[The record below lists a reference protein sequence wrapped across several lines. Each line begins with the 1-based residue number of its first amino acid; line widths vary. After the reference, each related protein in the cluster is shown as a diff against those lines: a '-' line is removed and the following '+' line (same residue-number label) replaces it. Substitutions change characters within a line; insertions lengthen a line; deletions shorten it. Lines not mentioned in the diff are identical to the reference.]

1 LEKGTSEIYHIC
13 GIWQQSVLCS
23 TYSIHDEQKGQ
34 PMNRAQEK
42 SQRLLQIEQLLWAHP
57 EGLTRA
63 EIARR
68 LNVNRSTITKYLD
81 KDHLPPSIYEDD
93 LDGNKLKIDRSSDL
107 TKASFSLH
115 EVLAIHLATRL
126 LATRTDKQNP
136 HAASA
141 LRKLGKA
148 LQRLDQ
154 NVSSHL
160 LRSAD
165 AMDEAAVYRDPV
177 YLDVLQKLTEA
188 WSSGHKLEV
197 SHQMEDGR
205 VFPYKFSP
213 YLIEPYAVG
222 QTAHVIGLREPPAA
236 VRTFKIERLKAAEI
250 LPERYTIPADFDA
263 DALLR
268 NAWGIWYTEKEPV
281 EVVLRFHP
289 RVAGRVQESR
299 WQRGERTEVQAD
311 GSLLWR
317 AAVAEPREMLPW
329 IRGWGADVE
338 VMEPAKLKENL
349 IREVQKLAELY
360 GVAESEKQLFAHFRE
375 GDRNHKE
382 PQYLLDH
389 LTEVSLLA
397 GKFADKI
404 GLKEAGEVLGLM
416 HDLGKASKEFQSYIL
431 SGEGLLDPDS
441 DDYVDAKAKKGKV
454 DHSSAGAQVIWEK
467 LWPLGPEGQATA
479 QILALCLA
487 SHHSG
492 LIDCL
497 SPDGKNSFQIRMD
510 KSEEQTHKAEALVNI
525 DEINKRLKA
534 LLSTGIEQSVIE
546 RLRGL
551 QEEKE
556 SKETLS
562 FKHGLLI
569 RFLFSCLIDADRLN
583 TADFEYPSNFHIRN
597 YGQYPSW
604 QILLE
609 RLNQKL
615 LEFENK
621 ADKNAVDMLR
631 SQVSQACLDF
641 STKPNGIY
649 QLTVPTGGGKTLAS
663 LRFALHHAA
672 HHSMDRIVYVIPFTS
687 IIDQNADEVRK
698 ILEDRDA
705 NGNIGDNVV
714 LEHHSNLTPNE
725 ETRRQSLLSQNW
737 DAPIVFTTQVQ
748 FLESLFGSGTRGARR
763 MHQLANS
770 VIILDEVQTVPIN
783 CIHMLNVALRFLTHS
798 CGATV
803 VLCTATQP
811 PLDRIEAE
819 FRALSLLPEQRIIP
833 NENELFEKLRRVSV
847 IDQRK
852 VGGWDDEEIAEL
864 VEQALH
870 DKGSVLVIVNTKRA
884 ARSLFQTLDQK
895 GIVDIYHLSTSMCP
909 AHRLAKLDEV
919 KQKLLD
925 KEPVIC
931 ISTQLIEA
939 GVDIDFGSVIRYL
952 AGMDSIAQAA
962 GRCNRHGKQEHL
974 GNVWI
979 VNPKQESLQQ
989 LPDIQIGIEK
999 SVRLL
1004 GEFNDNPS
1012 TFDNDRIGLE
1022 SMAVY
1027 YKYYFSE
1034 RKDEMKYRVG
1044 PNSAIDRSDDLF
1056 SLLSTNTQSV
1066 NEYQRINS
1074 QSLPGITFKQ
1084 SFQTAAKSFRV
1095 IDSATQGVVVPFG
1108 NDGRAIVADLCGN
1121 TKPEERYK
1129 FLKKAQRYSVNLFP
1143 HEFRKLAEVG
1153 AIREA
1158 QPGLGIFCLDERY
1171 YSDQFGWSDK
1181 TVSDMGLLT
1190 V

>member
-1 LEKGTSEIYHIC
+1 MATDNENRRHEHIHAMQRLYKQRSFSDQELAERLETDRTNVFRIRKLMEEQMGIPIEPDPNQRGKYFIPKEFTISHIPLNRIEAVQLYLA
-13 GIWQQSVLCS
+13 GRRLQQQ
-23 TYSIHDEQKGQ
+23 T
-34 PMNRAQEK
+34 RT
-42 SQRLLQIEQLLWAHP
+42 SQRP
-57 EGLTRA
+57 
-63 EIARR
+63 
-68 LNVNRSTITKYLD
+68 V
-81 KDHLPPSIYEDD
+81 
-93 LDGNKLKIDRSSDL
+93 
-107 TKASFSLH
+107 
-115 EVLAIHLATRL
+115 
-126 LATRTDKQNP
+126 
-136 HAASA
+136 ASA
-141 LRKLGKA
+141 LEKLAHA
-148 LQRLDQ
+148 LNSPLAERMVQ
-154 NVSSHL
+154 
-160 LRSAD
+160 
-165 AMDEAAVYRDPV
+165 AA
-177 YLDVLQKLTEA
+177 
-188 WSSGHKLEV
+188 
-197 SHQMEDGR
+197 
-205 VFPYKFSP
+205 
-213 YLIEPYAVG
+213 
-222 QTAHVIGLREPPAA
+222 
-236 VRTFKIERLKAAEI
+236 
-250 LPERYTIPADFDA
+250 
-263 DALLR
+263 
-268 NAWGIWYTEKEPV
+268 
-281 EVVLRFHP
+281 EVVLAQEQDPQQEAIFATLVECWLDGIPVRITHRKLHGEARTYRVHPYQLEPSVWGDGVYLIGHSEYHGKLATFKMTRIEKAVKGTGTFTIPEDFDIHELLNHAWGVWHADEAPQTVTLRFSRFVTP
-289 RVAGRVQESR
+289 RVRETIWHPQQTILVHD
-299 WQRGERTEVQAD
+299 D
-311 GSLLWR
+311 GSSEWS
-317 AAVAEPREMLPW
+317 APVAEPKEMIPW
-329 IRGWGADVE
+329 VRGWGADVE
-338 VMEPAKLKENL
+338 VKEPDWLWKMLKREAQELAKLYRVVENGKE
-349 IREVQKLAELY
+349 
-360 GVAESEKQLFAHFRE
+360 LFAHFRE
-375 GDRNHKE
+375 SDRNRKE

-389 LTEVSLLA
+389 LTEVSILA
-397 GKFADKI
+397 GKFAEKI
-404 GLKEAGEVLGLM
+404 GLKEAGEVLGLL

-467 LWPLGPEGQATA
+467 LWPRGPEARAAA

-497 SPDGKNSFQIRMD
+497 SPDGKNIFQIRMG
-510 KSEEQTHKAEALVNI
+510 KNEEQTHKAEALVNI
-525 DEINKRLKA
+525 DEINKRLEA

-583 TADFEYPSNFHIRN
+583 TADFEYPSNFRIRN
-597 YGQYPSW
+597 YGQYASW

-615 LEFENK
+615 LEFGNK
-621 ADKNAVDMLR
+621 DDKNVVDMLR
-631 SQVSQACLDF
+631 NQVSQACLDF
-641 STKPNGIY
+641 STKPKGIY

-663 LRFALHHAA
+663 LRFALNHAA
-672 HHSMDRIVYVIPFTS
+672 YHSIDRIIYVIPFTS

-803 VLCTATQP
+803 LLCTATQP
-811 PLDRIEAE
+811 PLDKIESE
-819 FRALSLLPEQRIIP
+819 FRALSLLPGQRIIP
-833 NENELFEKLRRVSV
+833 NEKELFEKLRRVSV

-852 VGGWDDEEIAEL
+852 VGGWNDEEIAEL
-864 VEQALH
+864 VEQALRN
-870 DKGSVLVIVNTKRA
+870 KGSVLVIVNTKRS

-895 GIVDIYHLSTSMCP
+895 GIIDIYHLSTSMCP
-909 AHRLAKLDEV
+909 AHRLAKLNEV

-925 KEPVIC
+925 KQPVIC

-962 GRCNRHGKQEHL
+962 GRCNRHGLQEQM
-974 GNVWI
+974 GTVWI
-979 VNPKQESLQQ
+979 VNPKYENLQQ

-999 SVRLL
+999 TERLL
-1004 GEFNDNPS
+1004 DEFKSDPLS
-1012 TFDNDRIGLE
+1012 FDNDRIGLE
-1022 SMAVY
+1022 SMAAY
-1027 YKYYFSE
+1027 YKHYFFE
-1034 RKDEMKYRVG
+1034 RKDEMKYRFG
-1044 PNSAIDRSDDLF
+1044 PDSVIDRSDDLF
-1056 SLLSTNTQSV
+1056 SLLSTNIQSV
-1066 NEYQRINS
+1066 DEHRRTNN

-1108 NDGRAIVADLCGN
+1108 NNGRAIVADLCG
-1121 TKPEERYK
+1121 TFAPEERYRL
-1129 FLKKAQRYSVNLFP
+1129 LKKAQQYSVNLFP
-1143 HEFRKLAEVG
+1143 HEFRKLAEIGV
-1153 AIREA
+1153 IQEA
-1158 QPGLGIFCLDERY
+1158 QPGLGVFYLDERY

-1181 TVSDMGLLT
+1181 PVRDLGLLT
-1190 V
+1190 A